1 MITIDFI
8 AVLWWGAY
16 GGLAYELQCLAK
28 RIVSLCCS
36 ASGCERNWS
45 TFAHVSSAT
54 KFHLASQMANLI
66 SNHISIISYAGPY
79 QKEEPFRA

>member
-1 MITIDFI
+1 MEF

-16 GGLAYELQCLAK
+16 GGLTYELQCLAK

-45 TFAHVSSAT
+45 EFSTVSAM
-54 KFHLASQMANLI
+54 LQLLLC
-66 SNHISIISYAGPY
+66 
-79 QKEEPFRA
+79 

>member
-1 MITIDFI
+1 MFGMEI

-16 GGLAYELQCLAK
+16 GGLTYELQCLAK

-45 TFAHVSSAT
+45 EFSTVSAT
-54 KFHLASQMANLI
+54 ATVVL
-66 SNHISIISYAGPY
+66 SN
-79 QKEEPFRA
+79 